1 MIYYIKKAGGIQMK
15 YYILMFDFE
24 SADNWVACN
33 DNYVGGINYLE
44 MYHGVPFK
52 GWKEDFYFGY
62 DPKDGVLF
70 TDNLSNAEGWL
81 TVSKKFKDLTEKLIQ
96 NEVQYFPIKIINTKD
111 QTENHDYTVLNIID
125 LVDGLDLEN
134 SIYRVI
140 RYTDNDGKECT
151 HNSIQKFALKKEIVE
166 GHHLFRLKGQTIS
179 VFVSEA
185 LKDVIV
191 KNNMI
196 GFDFLEVK
204 VS

>member
-1 MIYYIKKAGGIQMK
+1 MK
-15 YYILMFDFE
+15 YYKLMFDFE

-125 LVDGLDLEN
+125 LVDGLDLPN
-134 SIYRVI
+134 CVYRVA
-140 RYTDNDGKECT
+140 K
-151 HNSIQKFALKKEIVE
+151 S
-166 GHHLFRLKGQTIS
+166 S
-179 VFVSEA
+179 
-185 LKDVIV
+185 
-191 KNNMI
+191 
-196 GFDFLEVK
+196 
-204 VS
+204 